1 VPRAAGLHEGIAVVG
16 MGCRL
21 PGGVETPEA
30 FWEKLLAGFDG
41 VRALPDQRLRDL
53 PPSDRHSAPRGA
65 FLERVDEFD
74 PTFFGLSPREVVVM
88 DPAHRLLLETAWHAL
103 EDAGI
108 VPAALF
114 NQEVGVFIGGGTSSY
129 MKLVEAS
136 GLDRNLYM
144 ATGNV
149 PSTAAGRISYLFGL
163 TGPSVAVDTA
173 CSSSPDRHPPG
184 LPEPAAAGV
193 PCGACRRGEPDCG
206 RRLYRDVCQQQHALR
221 GRTLQDL

>member
-1 VPRAAGLHEGIAVVG
+1 VPRAAGLHEGIAIVG

-114 NQEVGVFIGGGTSSY
+114 NQEVGVFIRRRHEQLHEAGGGQRSWTATSTWRPATFRAP
-129 MKLVEAS
+129 LRAAS
-136 GLDRNLYM
+136 
-144 ATGNV
+144 
-149 PSTAAGRISYLFGL
+149 PI
-163 TGPSVAVDTA
+163 
-173 CSSSPDRHPPG
+173 CSG
-184 LPEPAAAGV
+184 
-193 PCGACRRGEPDCG
+193 
-206 RRLYRDVCQQQHALR
+206 
-221 GRTLQDL
+221 